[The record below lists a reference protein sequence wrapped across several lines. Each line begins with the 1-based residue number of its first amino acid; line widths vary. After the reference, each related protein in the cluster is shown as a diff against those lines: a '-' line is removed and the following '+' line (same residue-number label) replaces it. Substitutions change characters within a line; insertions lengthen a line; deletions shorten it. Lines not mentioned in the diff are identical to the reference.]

1 MKKPISVGGQ
11 ALIEGIMMKGP
22 EKTAIAVR
30 TPDKKIDVEY
40 FPEKHIKDS
49 FKPAGWPIIRGVVN
63 FVESMIIGYKALMIS
78 ADKSGLT
85 DFEEETD
92 KNSAAADDSEEAKAL
107 AEKKKKSAD
116 RLITAV
122 MIVGVVL
129 GVLLAMA
136 LFMYLPAAIFDLIKH
151 FSGESISP
159 TRPLFEGVLKI
170 AIFVGY
176 VALVSMTK
184 DIKRVFM
191 YHGAEHKT
199 IFCFEKGEELTVENV
214 RKNSRFHPRCGTSF
228 MILMLIV
235 GILLSF
241 IIVTLFPG
249 ITKIRLLWVS
259 VKLLMVPII
268 CGIGYELIKICG
280 RHDNALTR
288 FIAAPGL
295 WVQRLTTKEPEDDM
309 IEVAIESLKAVLPAD
324 LLPGG
329 YGENDEVAKAGEE
342 N

>member
-30 TPDKKIDVEY
+30 TPDKNIDVEY
-40 FPEKHIKDS
+40 FPEKHLKDS
-49 FKPAGWPIIRGVVN
+49 FKPAGWPIIRGIVN
-63 FVESMIIGYKALMIS
+63 FVESMIIGYKALMLS

-85 DFEEETD
+85 DLEEEN
-92 KNSAAADDSEEAKAL
+92 KVADTDSEKAKAD
-107 AEKKKKSAD
+107 AEKKKKSTD

-122 MIVGVVL
+122 MIIGVVL
-129 GVLLAMA
+129 GVVLAMA

-151 FSGESISP
+151 FVGENISP
-159 TRPLFEGVLKI
+159 LRALFEGILKI

-176 VALVSMTK
+176 VALVGLTK
-184 DIKRVFM
+184 DIKRVFQ

-235 GILLSF
+235 GILISF
-241 IIVTLFPG
+241 VIATLFPSL
-249 ITKIRLLWVS
+249 TKIRLLWVLI
-259 VKLLMVPII
+259 KLLTVPFI

-280 RHDNALTR
+280 RHNNALTR
-288 FIAAPGL
+288 IIAAPGL

-309 IEVAIESLKAVLPAD
+309 LEVAIESLKAVLPPEY
-324 LLPGG
+324 LPETKD
-329 YGENDEVAKAGEE
+329 GEDK
-342 N
+342 